1 MQTAVMCHLPSLQVP
16 NFALGCS
23 DIPLAEGSEIAN
35 GGSGLILQWF
45 TPPDETLR
53 DQHPHG
59 RVIHQCCG
67 PGQGT
72 QLSPPAFLL
81 DVVYGAGAVK
91 KWGNE
96 DFQRKIEHLTRIIY
110 YEVGDEE
117 EEAEGN
123 NEGGGDGEEDEDDDD
138 DEAGDGAGGDGEGD
152 DKGADEDGGGED
164 EGSRYD
170 FHLRG
175 PLNSIGPGTRRA
187 RGHTTGKEA
196 GGTSFSA
203 IDMMTH
209 LYLLRVRQGSNSEN
223 ATGVVGKTTCM
234 NKGWATQVGQ
244 GKVLAW
250 LESIETNCYSAEC
263 FFTDAVPFMSHLL
276 YSQPTLRL
284 LHCEII
290 NGWGVFQFQ
299 MCVGDIVVAALKK
312 GRPRCWK
319 RHISMAFHVAS
330 NPLKNQPSLLCIS
343 HVCCYCSTAPRIMGR
358 LPPLEDMME
367 VLLCHGA

>member
-1 MQTAVMCHLPSLQVP
+1 MVGTLIFKSAVMCHLPSLQVP

-96 DFQRKIEHLTRIIY
+96 DFRRKIEHLTRIIY

-123 NEGGGDGEEDEDDDD
+123 NEGGGDGEEDEDEDD

-152 DKGADEDGGGED
+152 DKGADEDGGP
-164 EGSRYD
+164 
-170 FHLRG
+170 RG
-175 PLNSIGPGTRRA
+175 
-187 RGHTTGKEA
+187 
-196 GGTSFSA
+196 
-203 IDMMTH
+203 
-209 LYLLRVRQGSNSEN
+209 
-223 ATGVVGKTTCM
+223 
-234 NKGWATQVGQ
+234 
-244 GKVLAW
+244 
-250 LESIETNCYSAEC
+250 
-263 FFTDAVPFMSHLL
+263 
-276 YSQPTLRL
+276 
-284 LHCEII
+284 
-290 NGWGVFQFQ
+290 
-299 MCVGDIVVAALKK
+299 
-312 GRPRCWK
+312 
-319 RHISMAFHVAS
+319 
-330 NPLKNQPSLLCIS
+330 
-343 HVCCYCSTAPRIMGR
+343 
-358 LPPLEDMME
+358 
-367 VLLCHGA
+367 